1 MCQPSLP
8 PGGLPQKVSN
18 LLSLFCYLG
27 VKWYEERVFWVTC
40 PYCTVQIEWDLW
52 VMGIWIDCTYF
63 YTNPDRDSRAD
74 PGAWGAQGP
83 SWGKVPQILDQCP
96 LYFSGSYFLMINPS
110 TFFNWGARRPPTPP
124 PCIFL
129 CLGSV
134 HYLPTPNFFW
144 GENGSTLLKKNADKM
159 VMDDPW
165 SPYSPC
171 TGENDPVGVK
181 LFFWLRAIPTKE
193 YGGGRQEWNCPNKNW
208 NKVNYLVLNI
218 FNPQRSV
225 IPFVIF

>member
-1 MCQPSLP
+1 MRKGFFESPVHIAQYRS
-8 PGGLPQKVSN
+8 S
-18 LLSLFCYLG
+18 
-27 VKWYEERVFWVTC
+27 
-40 PYCTVQIEWDLW
+40 
-52 VMGIWIDCTYF
+52 GIY
-63 YTNPDRDSRAD
+63 
-74 PGAWGAQGP
+74 G
-83 SWGKVPQILDQCP
+83 SWGFELTVLIFTQIQTGIQELIQGHGGHRDQVGEKCPRFLTKCP

-134 HYLPTPNFFW
+134 HYLPTPNFFFW
-144 GENGSTLLKKNADKM
+144 KNGSTLLKKNADKM